1 MTGVEVSLVRKHV
14 LSAIEQSRLR
24 AKERRQRNADAE
36 QAYRQFLD
44 EIAAPLVR
52 QLAHALKA
60 EGYPFTVSTPSGSV
74 RLTSEHGRDDY
85 IELVLDTSG
94 EAPTVLGRVHRTR
107 GSRTVSEEH
116 PVSPGTAPAAVTD
129 EQLLTFLMR
138 ALEPWLER

>member
-1 MTGVEVSLVRKHV
+1 MSSRPASV
-14 LSAIEQSRLR
+14 LIIGSGPVVIGQA
-24 AKERRQRNADAE
+24 AE
-36 QAYRQFLD
+36 FDYAGTQACR
-44 EIAAPLVR
+44 
-52 QLAHALKA
+52 ALKA

>member
-1 MTGVEVSLVRKHV
+1 MTLVEVSLVRKHV

-36 QAYRQFLD
+36 QSYRQFLD
-44 EIAAPLVR
+44 EIATPLVR

-74 RLTSEHGRDDY
+74 RLTSDHGRDDY
-85 IELVLDTSG
+85 IELVLDTS
-94 EAPTVLGRVHRTR
+94 ADVPTVLGRVHRTR
-107 GSRTVSEEH
+107 GSRTVSDER
-116 PVSPGTAPAAVTD
+116 PVSPGVSPGAVTD
-129 EQLLTFLMR
+129 EQLLAFLMQ